1 MGLYAKLLGQAQ
13 PTTTAAAVYTKAQN
27 TVVFLDSLYICN
39 TTGSAATYR
48 VFVDADGDT
57 YDTSTALWY
66 DTSLAA
72 NTTVVYDLKA
82 YLLEEGASVGV
93 RSGTA
98 TALTFTLFGEEIFG

>member
-1 MGLYAKLLGQAQ
+1 MGLYAKVLGQSQ
-13 PTTTAAAVYTKAQN
+13 PNTTASTLYTKSQN

-39 TTGSAATYR
+39 TTGSSATYR

-57 YDTSTALWY
+57 YSTATALWY

-82 YLLEEGASVGV
+82 YLLEEGGSVGV
-93 RSGTA
+93 RSGTSS
-98 TALTFTLFGEEIFG
+98 ALTFTLFGEEIFG